1 MSRLVPSLAPA
12 PLITL
17 LAALGASLLATPQA
31 RAFCGF
37 YVAGA
42 DASLYNDATMVVL
55 MRDGQRTV
63 LSMQNSYT
71 GPTEDFAMIVP
82 VPEVLHEEDV
92 RTLPREIFRNID
104 QLSAPRLVEY
114 WEEDPC
120 QPQYRYEGMAVPSG
134 AVMDE
139 SASESGG
146 GYQVQIEAQFSV
158 AEYDVVILSAGDS
171 NGLERWLHD
180 EGYNIPSGAARV
192 LRPYVESGTK
202 FFVAKIDAERVQFDA
217 NGRAVLSPLRF
228 HFDDPHF
235 QLPVRLGLLNSQGE
249 QDLIVHTLGNGTRYE
264 VANYP
269 NATIPTNIVVD
280 QQVRDHFGAFYER
293 LLEETLQQHPGA
305 VLTEYAWSASS
316 CDPCPGP
323 TLDGSDILTLGGD
336 VVPSGAGGD
345 WVLTRL
351 HFRYTEQILGE
362 DLVFRPAPGIRGGN
376 GIPDADG
383 RLSETGAI
391 PSGSWNSFQGRYVQL
406 HPWEGEI
413 SCRNPVRGQW
423 GYNNRAP
430 ISAPGRLQDPT
441 LSGAALPAGVSTSGS
456 GSASPQSSRGCGRCT
471 VDPRESAALPTAIG
485 LVLLGAAFLR
495 RRGR

>member
-146 GYQVQIEAQFSV
+146 GYQV
-158 AEYDVVILSAGDS
+158 
-171 NGLERWLHD
+171 
-180 EGYNIPSGAARV
+180 
-192 LRPYVESGTK
+192 
-202 FFVAKIDAERVQFDA
+202 
-217 NGRAVLSPLRF
+217 
-228 HFDDPHF
+228 
-235 QLPVRLGLLNSQGE
+235 
-249 QDLIVHTLGNGTRYE
+249 
-264 VANYP
+264 
-269 NATIPTNIVVD
+269 
-280 QQVRDHFGAFYER
+280 
-293 LLEETLQQHPGA
+293 
-305 VLTEYAWSASS
+305 
-316 CDPCPGP
+316 
-323 TLDGSDILTLGGD
+323 
-336 VVPSGAGGD
+336 
-345 WVLTRL
+345 
-351 HFRYTEQILGE
+351 
-362 DLVFRPAPGIRGGN
+362 
-376 GIPDADG
+376 
-383 RLSETGAI
+383 
-391 PSGSWNSFQGRYVQL
+391 
-406 HPWEGEI
+406 
-413 SCRNPVRGQW
+413 
-423 GYNNRAP
+423 
-430 ISAPGRLQDPT
+430 
-441 LSGAALPAGVSTSGS
+441 
-456 GSASPQSSRGCGRCT
+456 
-471 VDPRESAALPTAIG
+471 
-485 LVLLGAAFLR
+485 
-495 RRGR
+495 